1 MSQSPE
7 FIVLTNTIRQ
17 LDLLMDRMD
26 DDWLTFAD
34 VIGSRETHQDTEYL
48 DDEDVILDS
57 SVG

>member
-26 DDWLTFAD
+26 EDWLTFED
-34 VIGSRETHQDTEYL
+34 VIGSNKIHQQEEYPE
-48 DDEDVILDS
+48 DDGEVSL
-57 SVG
+57 